1 MNINER
7 HRIGFVTSGRSDY
20 ALIRP
25 LLRKLHQHKDILPW
39 VIVTGTHM
47 TKLYGKTIQEV
58 DWINDRVDI
67 LMQSNNAVSTANAIG
82 LGVIKFSELF
92 IKRNFKALFLVG
104 DRFEMFAAGV
114 AAYCLGI
121 PIIHAFGG
129 EETKGSQDDGWRN
142 CLTIYAD
149 HHLVSHEK
157 YAEKI
162 KQLKAGKGEVRTVG
176 SLSVDNINS
185 TRILSRE
192 ELATRIK
199 LGMGKFLLVTYHP
212 DTTKGRDQNIKD
224 FQEVLAGLDKLDEY
238 DIIITFAN
246 QDTTGTEFNRM
257 IMEFKGS
264 RYHVKYIRH
273 AGVEVYLSLMSHAE
287 AVVGNSS
294 SGIMEAPYYG
304 VPTINIGDRQ
314 AGRLMADSIT
324 SVPCNNIAIFKAVK
338 ESTRRAPCGV
348 FGQGAADNIIKCL
361 EEFICHNE

>member
-25 LLRKLHQHKDILPW
+25 LLRKLHQHKDIMPW

-114 AAYCLGI
+114 AGYCLGI

-149 HHLVSHEK
+149 HHLVSHAQ
-157 YAEKI
+157 YAERI
-162 KQLKAGKGEVRTVG
+162 KQIKGFQVGVRTVG

-185 TRILSRE
+185 TRVLSQE

-212 DTTKGRDQNIKD
+212 DTTKDRDQNIKD

-238 DIIITFAN
+238 DIVITFAN
-246 QDTTGTEFNRM
+246 QDTTGAEFNRM
-257 IMEFKGS
+257 IMEFKGP
-264 RYHVKYIRH
+264 RYHVKYLRS
-273 AGVEVYLSLMSHAE
+273 AGVEVYLSLMKHAE
-287 AVVGNSS
+287 AVIGNSS

-304 VPTINIGDRQ
+304 TPTINIGERQ
-314 AGRLMADSIT
+314 YGRVMADSIT
-324 SVPCNNIAIFKAVK
+324 SVACDSNAIFKAVK
-338 ESTRRAPCGV
+338 ESKRSTPCGV
-348 FGQGAADNIIKCL
+348 FGQGAADNIIKYL
-361 EEFICHNE
+361 EEFICQNK